1 MNLGDCFSDEFKSQ
15 YAKDKLDLGTTLI
28 VEIPN
33 FNLDYKKY
41 AIIVGVESDEVAL
54 VVINSEI
61 NPNVF
66 KSNYLVSQH
75 VDIPLLGHENFL
87 IKDSHIDCTK
97 FQYKS
102 KTEVIDYI
110 ENNPHIVFNVADD
123 VCKKIN
129 STITYSRLISL
140 QEKKRFGFA

>member
-1 MNLGDCFSDEFKSQ
+1 MNLGDCFSEEFKSQ
-15 YAKDKLDLGTTLI
+15 YAKDKIDLGTTLI

-41 AIIVGVESDEVAL
+41 AIIVGMESEEVAF

-66 KSNYLVSQH
+66 KSNYLISQH
-75 VDIPLLGHENFL
+75 VEIPVLGHEDFL

-97 FQYKS
+97 FQYKT
-102 KTEVIDYI
+102 KREVIDYI
-110 ENNPHIVFNVADD
+110 ENNPHIVFNVTDD
-123 VCKKIN
+123 VCKKVN
-129 STITYSRLISL
+129 NTITYSRSISL